1 MKPARFLVFPLTIS
15 SSLTFLAVFSIWVLK
30 ATPPFQ
36 RQQSP
41 PLHLPFNQTP
51 LQSSGP
57 FLPVPVV
64 SKTLD
69 PHVYQGDLSAKSIN
83 FFPTGGNVDISASDD
98 ASDPSTATIAAN
110 EIQIQVGTTSFNGIH
125 RSNTTSTTTAP
136 DTKFSALVPNKN
148 IVPRK
153 PGNTSGSPLHSTS
166 ALPSQDLRAK

>member
-41 PLHLPFNQTP
+41 PLHLSFNQTL

-57 FLPVPVV
+57 FQPVPVV
-64 SKTLD
+64 SKNLD
-69 PHVYQGDLSAKSIN
+69 PHVFQGDLSAKSIN

-110 EIQIQVGTTSFNGIH
+110 EIQIQV
-125 RSNTTSTTTAP
+125 A
-136 DTKFSALVPNKN
+136 KN
-148 IVPRK
+148 
-153 PGNTSGSPLHSTS
+153 SSS
-166 ALPSQDLRAK
+166 